1 MVKYPWKNQVKQSAL
16 KNKTALAFEF
26 DKQFYNDT
34 IKIIAGADEVG
45 RGPLAG
51 PVVVA
56 AVIMDNGTLIEGIRD
71 SKAISEKK
79 RNSLYYAISDIALS
93 IGIGWIEPEEIDSIN
108 ILNATRKAFKI
119 SLERLELKPD
129 LVLLDYINGVD
140 TDLHYKAFKKG
151 DDTSYVIGCA
161 SIIAKVTRDRYMI
174 EMDGKYPNY
183 GFARNKGYGT
193 KEHMEAIRKYG
204 PCPLHRKTFIKK
216 ILEEIK

>member
-1 MVKYPWKNQVKQSAL
+1 MVKYPWKNQVKQLAL

-26 DKQFYNDT
+26 DKQFYNDK

-56 AVIMDNGTLIEGIRD
+56 AVIMDSEALIDGIRD

-93 IGIGWIEPEEIDSIN
+93 IGVGRIEPEEIDRIN
-108 ILNATRKAFKI
+108 ILNATRKAFQTG
-119 SLERLELKPD
+119 LEKLEFKPD
-129 LVLLDYINGVD
+129 FVLMDYITGVD
-140 TDLHYKAFKKG
+140 TILPYKAIKKG
-151 DDTSYVIGCA
+151 DDTSYIIGCA

-174 EMDGKYPNY
+174 EMDEKYPNY